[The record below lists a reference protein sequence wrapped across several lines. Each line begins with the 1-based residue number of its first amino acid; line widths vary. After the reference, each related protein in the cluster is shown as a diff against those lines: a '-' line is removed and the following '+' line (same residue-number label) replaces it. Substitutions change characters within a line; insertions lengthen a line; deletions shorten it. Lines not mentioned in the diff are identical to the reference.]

1 MIVNLVKI
9 KKYLIYFFLFLFFN
23 CILNSSLNANPQF
36 RARLA
41 IPEPD
46 IRGIEFNNDGSK
58 MFTAGTGGGHDID
71 EYSLTTP
78 YDITT
83 AGTPDD
89 SLTVGS
95 FVQGIR
101 FNDDGTKMFLM
112 PNSDGN
118 IREIHLGTAFDI
130 SSQTNLADPPVL
142 GFGVGGLSNSSQN
155 AISIEFNS
163 DGTKLFVLD
172 PAADEIDEYTLST
185 GFDIES
191 TVSYVQSL
199 SIGSEETNPTS
210 IAFDPTG
217 TTLFVVGQQ
226 NDRVHEYVLTTGF
239 DLSTATV
246 VNDSNGDAI
255 FFHTDQSRSKGGPH
269 PKTIIFNDDGTKMYI
284 GETGQDEINE
294 YTLPGAY
301 NLKLPTVTISPA
313 DNATSVALDANI
325 VLSFSEPMDV
335 EEGNITIKKT
345 SGDTLVEEIDV
356 TSSQVTGTGTA
367 TITINPSS
375 DLEENTEYYVLI
387 DSTAFDDGSDASY
400 AGITST
406 TALSFTTAN
415 SAPTLVSSVPADDA
429 TDVAIDA
436 NIVLNFS
443 ESVNADDGDI
453 VIYKTSGGTTVETI
467 ASTASNVTGSG
478 TSQITINPSAD
489 FEYGVEYYVL
499 IDSGAFDDANDEDY
513 TGITS
518 TTALSFTVNNR
529 VDPTTIKDVVGSID
543 AQSELAKNYIS
554 QSIDIIS
561 NRLRYLRQNRLN
573 DSLSSQDLQIDVGN
587 TILTSLAN
595 DNLQKNT
602 NSIMPNNWST
612 WSAGSINLLK
622 IGDSTNS
629 SLQETEGKAVALG
642 FDKKLNDS
650 DFFGF
655 AIQYGQ
661 SDSDIGSNG
670 TSVDSENINFSI
682 YRARPL
688 DDNNFIE
695 TFFGVGLIESDLK
708 RIHNSNI
715 LTGSRDGTQ
724 IFGSINYG
732 KTIDRGDFNLTP
744 IGRLDL
750 GLTELDD
757 YTETGTDA
765 LFYSKQRIES
775 GKASF
780 GFEFNDNI
788 ALKDNILRPF
798 GSLNFINDFSNKSEA
813 KMNYVADP
821 STIYTYTQ
829 QTNSSHLISSM
840 IGLTYI
846 AGDYLN
852 INSSYRRTQ
861 GNKSEN
867 HDTINFAIN
876 FTSNRETQFTMSLA
890 GDENT
895 DLKVGISKNIYG
907 FDLGFSA
914 SEYFSANPNQEAE
927 LILKYNF

>member
-1 MIVNLVKI
+1 MFVSLVKM

-23 CILNSSLNANPQF
+23 CIFISSLNANPQF
-36 RARLA
+36 RARLD

-58 MFTAGTGGGHDID
+58 MFTVGTGGDDDID

-95 FVQGIR
+95 NVQGIR

-112 PNSDGN
+112 PFSDGN

-142 GFGVGGLSNSSQN
+142 GFGVGGLSNSSAN
-155 AISIEFNS
+155 ALSIEFNS

-172 PAADEIDEYTLST
+172 PVANEIDEYTLST

-191 TVSYVQSL
+191 TVSYVRSL
-199 SIGSEETNPTS
+199 SIGSEETGATS

-255 FFHTDQSRSKGGPH
+255 FFNTNQNNAKGGPH

-301 NLKLPTVTISPA
+301 NLKLPTVTFSPA

-345 SGDTLVEEIDV
+345 SGDTTVETIDV
-356 TSSQVTGTGTA
+356 TSGQVTGTGTA

-453 VIYKTSGGTTVETI
+453 VIYKTSGGATVETI
-467 ASTASNVTGSG
+467 AST
-478 TSQITINPSAD
+478 
-489 FEYGVEYYVL
+489 
-499 IDSGAFDDANDEDY
+499 
-513 TGITS
+513 
-518 TTALSFTVNNR
+518 
-529 VDPTTIKDVVGSID
+529 
-543 AQSELAKNYIS
+543 
-554 QSIDIIS
+554 
-561 NRLRYLRQNRLN
+561 
-573 DSLSSQDLQIDVGN
+573 
-587 TILTSLAN
+587 
-595 DNLQKNT
+595 
-602 NSIMPNNWST
+602 
-612 WSAGSINLLK
+612 
-622 IGDSTNS
+622 
-629 SLQETEGKAVALG
+629 
-642 FDKKLNDS
+642 
-650 DFFGF
+650 
-655 AIQYGQ
+655 
-661 SDSDIGSNG
+661 
-670 TSVDSENINFSI
+670 
-682 YRARPL
+682 
-688 DDNNFIE
+688 
-695 TFFGVGLIESDLK
+695 
-708 RIHNSNI
+708 
-715 LTGSRDGTQ
+715 
-724 IFGSINYG
+724 
-732 KTIDRGDFNLTP
+732 
-744 IGRLDL
+744 
-750 GLTELDD
+750 
-757 YTETGTDA
+757 
-765 LFYSKQRIES
+765 
-775 GKASF
+775 
-780 GFEFNDNI
+780 
-788 ALKDNILRPF
+788 
-798 GSLNFINDFSNKSEA
+798 
-813 KMNYVADP
+813 
-821 STIYTYTQ
+821 
-829 QTNSSHLISSM
+829 
-840 IGLTYI
+840 
-846 AGDYLN
+846 
-852 INSSYRRTQ
+852 
-861 GNKSEN
+861 
-867 HDTINFAIN
+867 
-876 FTSNRETQFTMSLA
+876 
-890 GDENT
+890 
-895 DLKVGISKNIYG
+895 
-907 FDLGFSA
+907 
-914 SEYFSANPNQEAE
+914 
-927 LILKYNF
+927 